1 MGWRW
6 LVGLIKLYVSF
17 AEEPYKRDD
26 ILQKRLIIWSILLT
40 VATPYDLP
48 IICYD
53 HLIIQSIYTQM
64 NIVWLSDY
72 ADIYTQKLIYIT
84 RCSLYT
90 QMIIDL
96 SVYIRYISKVYILQ
110 YSLYTQMEYIDNR
123 LSIHTNISMIIDLFV
138 YILYV
143 SKVYIL
149 QYSLYTQMEY
159 IDNRLSI

>member
-1 MGWRW
+1 
-6 LVGLIKLYVSF
+6 
-17 AEEPYKRDD
+17 
-26 ILQKRLIIWSILLT
+26 
-40 VATPYDLP
+40 
-48 IICYD
+48 
-53 HLIIQSIYTQM
+53 
-64 NIVWLSDY
+64 
-72 ADIYTQKLIYIT
+72 
-84 RCSLYT
+84 
-90 QMIIDL
+90 MIIDL

-159 IDNRLSI
+159 TDNRLSI